1 MCHTVI
7 IVRVALLQIVLEFNN
22 IKERRQQLLKEFET
36 YPIIRKKRGSLHGS
50 CKGFLSSLKE
60 VFEVLPPPPR
70 VLRDCSDFKNL
81 YNGLL
86 IQILR
91 VNKMLMYVF
100 CTLRF
105 CFSEIL
111 LLSSFSKFFV
121 RGWHD

>member
-36 YPIIRKKRGSLHGS
+36 YPMIRKERGSLHNT
-50 CKGFLSSLKE
+50 CKGFLSSLRK
-60 VFEVLPPPPR
+60 VFEVLPPPR

-91 VNKMLMYVF
+91 VNK
-100 CTLRF
+100 
-105 CFSEIL
+105 
-111 LLSSFSKFFV
+111 SSFSKFFV
-121 RGWHD
+121 RGCHD